1 MVLLI
6 LVLGFNVHVPGSR
19 NATARRAFFVYGFGS
34 FSPHL
39 AGDSTT
45 WMGALGIE
53 IKANAS
59 RSVVGTFAQSLGRFG
74 SMKDVYYLCTAI
86 RELRSDKEVW
96 VSG

>member
-1 MVLLI
+1 MVLSI
-6 LVLGFNVHVPGSR
+6 LVLGFNVHIPGSR
-19 NATARRAFFVYGFGS
+19 NTTARRAFFVYGFGS

-39 AGDSTT
+39 AKNSTI

-53 IKANAS
+53 RKANVS
-59 RSVVGTFAQSLGRFG
+59 LSVVGTFAQSSGRFG

>member
-1 MVLLI
+1 MSTYLDQGIPLLDALSSYMTSVAFLLI
-6 LVLGFNVHVPGSR
+6 SR
-19 NATARRAFFVYGFGS
+19 GIALYGWS
-34 FSPHL
+34 
-39 AGDSTT
+39 
-45 WMGALGIE
+45 ALGIE
-53 IKANAS
+53 VKANVS